1 MGVRRQKGPTDSY
14 GKTPPAA
21 SEDVDLRGGRIKTE
35 RLVGR
40 VLEPSRRSTGGGVEE
55 PKNGRANFSDV
66 GAGEGIPS

>member
-14 GKTPPAA
+14 GKT

-55 PKNGRANFSDV
+55 LKNGRANFSDV